1 MQLLLLILLMA
12 ALRCDSGLL
21 FGPTSCRN
29 TTVKELITIM
39 QYII

>member
-1 MQLLLLILLMA
+1 MQLLFVAIVDA

-29 TTVKELITIM
+29 TTVKELIATM